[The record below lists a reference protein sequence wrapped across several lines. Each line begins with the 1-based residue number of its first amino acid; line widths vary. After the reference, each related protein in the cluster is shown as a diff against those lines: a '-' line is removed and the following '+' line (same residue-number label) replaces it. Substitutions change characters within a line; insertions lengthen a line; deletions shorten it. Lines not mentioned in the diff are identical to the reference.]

1 MITMS
6 NEFSHPGL
14 AAASQW
20 IASGPKKNLIA
31 GQWVAAESGKE
42 LDTINPANGVVLTR
56 ISEADALD
64 VDAAVKAARRA
75 FESST
80 WSGISPHLRT
90 RMLLRIA
97 DAIDR
102 HASELAALE
111 TLDNGMPTWF
121 SNAVMAMVGDTFRY
135 YAGWC
140 SKILGTTNPTDA
152 SMFIFTLRD
161 PVGVCGQ
168 IIPWNVPSL
177 MAALKI
183 ATALACGNTVVLKPS
198 ELASLSTLR
207 MAELI
212 QETDLPPGV
221 LNVVTG
227 FGSTV
232 GAAISEHPDVDKVAF
247 TGSTVVGKQILQA
260 SIATMKRVTLELG
273 GKSPNILFADAD
285 LDKAVQAAV
294 NGFTRNSG
302 QVCSAG
308 TRVFVQES
316 IYDEVTERITRIAA
330 CQKVGNPFDP
340 ETKLGPLISRKQLD
354 RVMSYV
360 DAGCEDGA
368 MLQTGGTQ
376 IDGAGFFM
384 NPTVFSGVS
393 NQMKIA
399 REEIFGP
406 VVSVIA
412 FKDEDDAIFKA
423 NDSTYGLA
431 AAVWSRDISRA
442 HKVARA
448 MKAGRIW
455 VNTFGETDPVMPF
468 GGFKQS
474 GMGREFGAE
483 SVLAYTESKS
493 IQVRF

>member
-1 MITMS
+1 MTAD
-6 NEFSHPGL
+6 FTHPGRETARDW
-14 AAASQW
+14 AAA
-20 IASGPKKNLIA
+20 GPKRNLID
-31 GQWVAAESGKE
+31 GQWVEAQSGRTLESLNPTTGK
-42 LDTINPANGVVLTR
+42 LLAR
-56 ISEADALD
+56 ISEADAGD
-64 VDAAVKAARRA
+64 VDVAVRAARRA
-75 FESST
+75 FEAPT

-90 RMLLRIA
+90 RMLLEMA
-97 DAIDR
+97 EAIDR
-102 HASELAALE
+102 HAAELAALE

-121 SNAVMAMVGDTFRY
+121 SNAVIAMVGDTFRY

-140 SKILGTTNPTDA
+140 SKIFGTTTPTDA

-212 QETDLPPGV
+212 QDTDLPPGV

-227 FGSTV
+227 YGSTV
-232 GAAISEHPDVDKVAF
+232 GAAISGHPEVDKVAF

-260 SIATMKRVTLELG
+260 SIETMKRVTLELG
-273 GKSPNILFADAD
+273 GKSPNIIFADAD
-285 LDKAVQAAV
+285 LDKAVVAAV

-308 TRVFVQES
+308 TRVFVQEG
-316 IYDEVTERITRIAA
+316 IHDEVAGRIVEIASG
-330 CQKVGNPFDP
+330 QKVGDPFDP
-340 ETKLGPLISRKQLD
+340 ETKLGPVISARQLD

-360 DAGCEDGA
+360 DAGNAEGA
-368 MLQTGGTQ
+368 ELRTGG
-376 IDGAGFFM
+376 DRVEGPGFFVR
-384 NPTVFSGVS
+384 PTVFAGVT
-393 NQMKIA
+393 NGMRIA

-406 VVSVIA
+406 VVSLIP

-423 NDSTYGLA
+423 NDTSYGLA

-474 GMGREFGAE
+474 GLGREFGAE

-493 IQVRF
+493 VQVRF